1 MNPFYSKFS
10 RLVCGIILSIL
21 SLNVYGQNQ
30 VAKVTPDGTWYYEY
44 LPADYNNNTDDYPI
58 MFFFHGLGERGNN
71 ESDLTKVAKNGP
83 PLHVKNGTD
92 FPFILISP
100 QLKTNLGNWPPNY
113 MDEVV
118 EHIFASDLRID
129 LNRVYITGLSLGGGG
144 AWFYAQR
151 FPEKITAVAPV
162 CGSRNNTSEACNIA
176 AENIPVWAFH
186 GDADGTV
193 SVNKTIN
200 MIDAINACTPA
211 IDPTARITIYEGV
224 GHNSWSR
231 AYRTDN
237 SLHDPNIYQWFM
249 SHSKSSLSVSAG
261 NDRTINLP
269 TNTVNLTAT
278 INAAAAISTRLWTK
292 VSGPSGASL
301 SNTTTNTLT
310 VSNLVAGIYT
320 FRFTATDANGASAA
334 DDVKVTVVN
343 SNSSPTANAGND
355 LQIQLPTNSATIN
368 GSGSDSDGTI
378 SSYSWIKTSGGT
390 ATLSNATTANLNVTG
405 LVQGNYTFELT
416 VTDDDGATAS
426 DEMNL
431 QVLAAA
437 NASPTANAGPDKNI
451 QLPAN
456 TVNLNGTGSDTDG
469 TIATYLWE
477 KFSGGSVTLSNT
489 STATAT
495 ATNLTAGIYEFKLTV
510 TDDDGASAS
519 DRVKVTVSAANQVP
533 TITISNNPIN
543 ITLPTSSTTL
553 SATANDPDGSIA
565 SRLWEQQSGPSS
577 SSIANPNNLTTIV
590 SGLSS
595 VGEYV
600 FSLTVTDDQGASNS
614 ETVSVIVAAEEVN
627 TPPTVSA
634 GEDKFIT
641 LPTNSISLTGT
652 ASDADGTITEV
663 RWSKVAGPAVNLA
676 GVTTYQLDLTGM
688 VEGSYRFRFRATDDD
703 GDQNTDIVEVIVAP
717 EEVNAVPTVSAGADV
732 ELTLPE
738 NTADITAT
746 ASDSDGTIASYLWS
760 QVSGPGGITIAG
772 ADSPTLMLSDLVE
785 GVFEFSIAVTDDDGA
800 QSTDQVLITVYAQNV
815 PPTVN
820 AGNDITIT
828 LPLDSAEVSGS
839 ASDSDGEIASYLW
852 EQLSGPSTATI
863 VFPDSSL
870 LKVTDLVSGN
880 YTFKLSATDDDGDV
894 SSDNLKITVNE
905 PDNESPVVSAGTD
918 KTIQLPVNSL
928 NLQATES
935 DSDGTIA
942 SRQWQQISGPTA
954 ATLTNANTRTV
965 TVSDLVEGSYTFE
978 FMATDDDGAQG
989 VDDVMV
995 VVQAEAQNQPPVVT
1009 VGETQSLTLPTNS
1022 TVLEGSASDADGTIA
1037 SYSWVKF
1044 SGPDATLT
1052 NENTSNLTLTNLVA
1066 GSYVFRLTATDDD
1079 GASANANVQVF
1090 VLPETV
1096 NQSPV
1101 ANAGDNKL
1109 ILLPQNITT
1118 IVGGGTDN
1126 DGTIVSYSWEQ
1137 ISGPNLTLQ
1146 NTDNSTLTV
1155 SDLVEGVCDFKLT
1168 VTDDDGAISSDEMT
1182 LTISNEAVNIPPNAD
1197 AGPDLSTIL
1206 PINTLV
1212 INGSGS
1218 DQDGQVVSYSWTK
1231 VSGPSVSLS
1240 NTSTTTLNT
1249 SNLVEG
1255 VYVFQLKV
1263 TDDDGATDTDRVN
1276 VNVFSAETNQSPTV
1290 DAGADQSIQ
1299 LPDNSITLTGTAND
1313 ADGSIT
1319 SVIWEKVSGGT
1330 ATLANESTLNLELSD
1345 LVAGNYVFR
1354 LTAEDDDGV
1363 SVSDETN
1370 LSVLEEEANL
1380 PPTVNAG
1387 PDISI
1392 QLPDNSVTITPTVS
1406 DPDGD
1411 ALTYRWAKESGPS
1424 VSITG
1429 ENSLTVSLT
1438 ELVEGSYLFKFTA
1451 TDPDGERGIDR
1462 VIIDVLSE
1470 EILQPPIVN
1479 AGPLTTV
1486 QLPEDEAI
1494 LSGEVASDGTI
1505 VSVEWEQ
1512 ISGPA
1517 PAILSNVNT
1526 LNLTVKGLIEG
1537 TYNYRLSAVDDQGQ
1551 SAFDET
1557 EIIVYPEEEVDIP
1570 QPPTLEL
1577 DNDILVQLPQEVIEV
1592 NALANSPDGLITN
1605 YVWEQLTGPSELS
1618 ISPDS
1623 AANIEVTNFITGAYY
1638 LRLTVFDA
1646 LDSTV
1651 SKITRI
1657 TVLEEEELAR
1667 PRRIFSPNN
1676 DGIDDVWNIEGAE
1689 ELTDCT
1695 VRIINSRGKVL
1706 FSSVGYNDGWD
1717 GRDKLGQPV
1726 PEGMYY
1732 YIIDCPDKKAAL
1744 SGVITIIR

>member
-1 MNPFYSKFS
+1 MNPFYSNFS
-10 RLVCGIILSIL
+10 RLVYGIILSIL

-44 LPADYNNNTDDYPI
+44 LPADYNNNTDDYPV

-71 ESDLTKVAKNGP
+71 EGDLTKVAKNGP
-83 PLHVKNGTD
+83 PKHVKNGTD

-129 LNRVYITGLSLGGGG
+129 MNRVYVTGLSLGGGG

-162 CGSRNNTSEACNIA
+162 CGSRNKTSEACDIA
-176 AENIPVWAFH
+176 VENIPVWAFH
-186 GDADGTV
+186 GDNDGTV

-278 INAAAAISTRLWTK
+278 INAAATISTRLWAK
-292 VSGPSGASL
+292 VSGPSGVTL

-310 VSNLVAGIYT
+310 ASNLVAGIYT
-320 FRFTATDANGASAA
+320 FRFTATDVNGSNAS
-334 DDVKVTVVN
+334 DDVRVTVVN
-343 SNSSPTANAGND
+343 SNSSPTANAGSD

-378 SSYSWIKTSGGT
+378 ASYSWIKTSGGT
-390 ATLSNATTANLNVTG
+390 ATLSNATSANLNVTG
-405 LVQGNYTFELT
+405 LVQGSYSFELT
-416 VTDDDGATAS
+416 VTDDDGATAT

-437 NASPTANAGPDKNI
+437 NASPTANAGADKNI
-451 QLPAN
+451 QLPVN
-456 TVNLNGTGSDTDG
+456 TANLNGSGSDTDG

-489 STATAT
+489 NTATAT
-495 ATNLTAGIYEFKLTV
+495 ASNLVAGIYEFKLTV

-519 DRVKVTVSAANQVP
+519 DRVKVTVSAANQAP
-533 TITISNNPIN
+533 TINIGTNPIN

-565 SRLWEQQSGPSS
+565 SRLWQQQSGPSTS
-577 SSIANPNNLTTIV
+577 TVTNPNNLTTAV

-652 ASDADGTITEV
+652 ASDTDGTIAEV

-703 GDQNTDIVEVIVAP
+703 GDQSTDIVEIIVAP
-717 EEVNAVPTVSAGADV
+717 EEVNAVPTVSAGSDV
-732 ELTLPE
+732 ELTLPA
-738 NTADITAT
+738 NSTNILAT
-746 ASDSDGTIASYLWS
+746 ASDTDGTIASYLWS

-772 ADSPTLMLSDLVE
+772 TDAQTLMLSNLVE
-785 GVFEFSIAVTDDDGA
+785 GIYEFSIAVTDDDGA
-800 QSTDQVLITVYAQNV
+800 QATDEVLITVYAQNV

-820 AGNDITIT
+820 AGNDVIVT
-828 LPLDSAEVSGS
+828 LPVDSAEVSGS
-839 ASDSDGEIASYLW
+839 ATDSDGEISAYLW
-852 EQLSGPSTATI
+852 EQVSGPSTATI

-870 LKVTDLVSGN
+870 LKAKDLISGN
-880 YTFKLSATDDDGDV
+880 YTFKLTATDDDGDIA
-894 SSDNLKITVNE
+894 SDNVKITVNE
-905 PDNESPVVSAGTD
+905 PDNESPVVSAGQD
-918 KTIQLPVNSL
+918 KTIQLPVNTV

-942 SRQWQQISGPTA
+942 SRQWQQTGGPST
-954 ATLTNANTRTV
+954 ATLTNADTKTV
-965 TVSDLVEGSYTFE
+965 TVSDLLEGSYTFE

-989 VDDVMV
+989 VDDVV
-995 VVQAEAQNQPPVVT
+995 VIVQPEAQNQPPIVT
-1009 VGETQSLTLPTNS
+1009 VDETQSLTLPTNS
-1022 TVLEGSASDADGTIA
+1022 TVLEGSASDADGSIA
-1037 SYSWVKF
+1037 NYSWTKF
-1044 SGPDATLT
+1044 SGPDATLA
-1052 NENTSNLTLTNLVA
+1052 NENTPNLTITDLVA
-1066 GSYVFRLTATDDD
+1066 GSYIFRLTVTDDD
-1079 GASANANVQVF
+1079 GATANANVQVF

-1096 NQSPV
+1096 NQSPI

-1109 ILLPQNITT
+1109 IVLPQNITT
-1118 IVGGGTDN
+1118 IVGSGTDN
-1126 DGTIVSYSWEQ
+1126 DGTIVSYAWEQ
-1137 ISGPNLTLQ
+1137 ISGPDLTLQ

-1212 INGSGS
+1212 INGAGS

-1240 NTSTTTLNT
+1240 NTSTPTLNT

-1255 VYVFQLKV
+1255 AYVFQLKV
-1263 TDDDGATDTDRVN
+1263 TDDDDATDTDRVN

-1299 LPDNSITLTGTAND
+1299 LPTNTITLIGSAND
-1313 ADGSIT
+1313 ADGSIA

-1363 SVSDETN
+1363 SVSDETT
-1370 LSVLEEEANL
+1370 LSVLEEDVNL
-1380 PPTVNAG
+1380 SPTVNAG
-1387 PDISI
+1387 PDISL
-1392 QLPDNSVTITPTVS
+1392 QLPDNSVTITPTVN

-1411 ALTYRWAKESGPS
+1411 ALTYRWVKESGPS
-1424 VSITG
+1424 ATIVG
-1429 ENSLTVSLT
+1429 ENSLTVTISDLI
-1438 ELVEGSYLFKFTA
+1438 EGSYLFKFTA

-1470 EILQPPIVN
+1470 EIIQPPVVS
-1479 AGPLTTV
+1479 AGTLTTV
-1486 QLPEDEAI
+1486 QLPEDEAT
-1494 LSGEVASDGTI
+1494 LNGEVVSEGTI

-1517 PAILSNVNT
+1517 AAILSNAST
-1526 LNLTVKGLIEG
+1526 LDLTVSGLIEG
-1537 TYNYRLSAVDDQGQ
+1537 TYTFRLSAMDDQGQ
-1551 SAFDET
+1551 SAFDEA
-1557 EIIVYPEEEVDIP
+1557 EVIVYPIEEVEIP
-1570 QPPTLEL
+1570 EPPTLEL
-1577 DNDILVQLPQEVIEV
+1577 DNDILVQLPLEVIEV
-1592 NALANSPDGLITN
+1592 NASANSPDGLITN
-1605 YVWEQLTGPSELS
+1605 YFWEQLTGPSDLT
-1618 ISPDS
+1618 INPDS
-1623 AANIEVTNFITGAYY
+1623 VANIELTNFTSGAYY

-1646 LDSTV
+1646 VDSSV
-1651 SKITRI
+1651 SKSTRI
-1657 TVLEEEELAR
+1657 TVLEEEEIAR
-1667 PRRIFSPNN
+1667 PRKIFTPNN
-1676 DGIDDVWNIEGAE
+1676 DGIDDIWNIEGAE

-1695 VRIINSRGKVL
+1695 IRIINSRGKVL
-1706 FSSVGYNDGWD
+1706 FKSVGYSNGWD
-1717 GRDKLGQPV
+1717 GTDKLSQPV